1 MIVYRLRQS
10 KKGNYYWVATH
21 VPDTVS
27 SEEQS
32 DEEVSEEFLS
42 LLPDPSAEDAF
53 EEVFFKDELEKTLLR
68 AGLGELSVKIA
79 FALMDGYTR
88 ADIARR
94 LDLSYNKVDYLYRK
108 IKRVLRQHFF
118 RKRGQNDR

>member
-10 KKGNYYWVATH
+10 KKGNCYWVATH
-21 VPDTVS
+21 APDAIP
-27 SEEQS
+27 SEENNG
-32 DEEVSEEFLS
+32 EVSEEFLS
-42 LLPDPSAEDAF
+42 LTPDPSAEDAF

-94 LDLSYNKVDYLYRK
+94 FHLPYNKVDYLYRK

-118 RKRGQNDR
+118 RRQR

>member
-1 MIVYRLRQS
+1 MIVYRLRRS

-21 VPDTVS
+21 EPDTFPN
-27 SEEQS
+27 EEQNNG
-32 DEEVSEEFLS
+32 EVSEEFLS
-42 LLPDPSAEDAF
+42 LLPDPSTEDAF

-88 ADIARR
+88 ADIARKFQ
-94 LDLSYNKVDYLYRK
+94 LPYNKVDYIYRK
-108 IKRVLRQHFF
+108 IKRILRQYFF
-118 RKRGQNDR
+118 RKNGR

>member
-1 MIVYRLRQS
+1 MIIYRLRQS
-10 KKGNYYWVATH
+10 KKSNCYWVATH
-21 VPDTVS
+21 VPDTVP
-27 SEEQS
+27 SEEQN
-32 DEEVSEEFLS
+32 DGEVSEEFLS

-94 LDLSYNKVDYLYRK
+94 FSLPYNKVDYLYRK

-118 RKRGQNDR
+118 CRQR